1 MANAEGMTEADA
13 SSFDHS
19 SLIRASSFGFRH
31 SAIGNNRRTLNLVS
45 VLSERVSKHLRH
57 IAAVQHDQIRVVRL
71 PFIVLP
77 TFVPPAKS
85 DYCRPPSGEEILQ
98 RGFCPGRSVDPAIM
112 QIAAELGD
120 NHRLIGSKLR

>member
-1 MANAEGMTEADA
+1 MRCVEALVISADLIASNDEARMANAEGMTEADA

-57 IAAVQHDQIRVVRL
+57 TAAVQHDQIRVVRL

-77 TFVPPAKS
+77 TFVPPAK
-85 DYCRPPSGEEILQ
+85 
-98 RGFCPGRSVDPAIM
+98 
-112 QIAAELGD
+112 
-120 NHRLIGSKLR
+120 